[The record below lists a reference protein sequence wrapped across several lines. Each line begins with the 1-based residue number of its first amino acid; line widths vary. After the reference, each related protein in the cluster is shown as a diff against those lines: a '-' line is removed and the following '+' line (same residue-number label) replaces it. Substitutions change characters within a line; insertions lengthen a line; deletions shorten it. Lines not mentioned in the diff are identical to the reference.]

1 MMKEILDRKITNKLS
16 LAVSLKDD
24 FTAREEVIG
33 EVKVSIPSLRLESV
47 KNPSGY
53 YNFFDLA
60 PDTTYKVRIKSGYY
74 IDKDKDIFIPIP
86 PPGYVLESVILQPG
100 PLYPFPSWATLIRGT
115 VKDQFGKPHADAAV
129 QVAMP
134 GSPPHLPYT
143 VSTKTT
149 SRGQFVLYFP
159 IWQESL
165 SNQAVDVTLLNGV
178 STTEYGDITKC
189 KTTSITV
196 TI

>member
-1 MMKEILDRKITNKLS
+1 MMKQILDRKITNKLS

-24 FTAREEVIG
+24 FTDREEVIG
-33 EVKVSIPSLRLESV
+33 EVKVSIPSLRLEGV

-100 PLYPFPSWATLIRGT
+100 PLYPFPLWATLIRGT
-115 VKDQFGKPHADAAV
+115 VKDSSGNSIAGAAV

-159 IWQESL
+159 IWQESV
-165 SNQAVDVTLLNGV
+165 SSQTVAVA
-178 STTEYGDITKC
+178 STTATGVIEKC
-189 KTTSITV
+189 KTTSMTV
-196 TI
+196 TL